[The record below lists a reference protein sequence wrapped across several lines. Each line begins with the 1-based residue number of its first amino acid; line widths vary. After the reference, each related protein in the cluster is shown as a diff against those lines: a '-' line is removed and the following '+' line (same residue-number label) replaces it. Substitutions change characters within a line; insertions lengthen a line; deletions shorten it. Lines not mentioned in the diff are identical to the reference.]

1 MSNYTRSKIY
11 YSEGNADGTQTGT
24 THITQTTDSGEY
36 NFQPLEVYVQVT
48 QEQNVLTPAVVS
60 IGTNNPDYNNIVSAK
75 SIGGAV
81 GMIPLQIQPNVEQV
95 AGETDIKVKVNTA
108 CIEVPATTPTLEFRV
123 IIVGMDI

>member
-24 THITQTTDSGEY
+24 TQITQTTDSGEY

-81 GMIPLQIQPNVEQV
+81 GMIPLQTESDLLQIGP
-95 AGETDIKVKVNTA
+95 ETDIKVKVNTA
-108 CIEVPATTPTLEFRV
+108 CIPVPTTTPTLEFRA

>member
-24 THITQTTDSGEY
+24 TQITQTTDSGEY

-60 IGTNNPDYNNIVSAK
+60 VGTNNPDYNNIVSAK

-81 GMIPLQIQPNVEQV
+81 GMIPLQVETDLPKIGAEV
-95 AGETDIKVKVNTA
+95 DIKVKVNTA
-108 CIEVPATTPTLEFRV
+108 CIPVPATSPTLEFK
-123 IIVGMDI
+123 IIVSGMDI